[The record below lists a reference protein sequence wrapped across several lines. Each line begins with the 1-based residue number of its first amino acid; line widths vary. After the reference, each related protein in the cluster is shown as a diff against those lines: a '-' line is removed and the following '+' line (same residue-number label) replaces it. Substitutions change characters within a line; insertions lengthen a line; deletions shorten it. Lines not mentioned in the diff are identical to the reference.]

1 MKPTPQEQRLELAK
15 DIISYASV
23 MIKMECDDVL
33 ENQSLFIEMIN
44 ESGFRTVTGKEFT
57 QMSFRNLFQRLNQR
71 DKETVIQEFM
81 SGHRDLDVLETMFA

>member
-1 MKPTPQEQRLELAK
+1 MKPTLQEQRLELAK

-23 MIKMECDDVL
+23 MIKMDCDDVL

-57 QMSFRNLFQRLNQR
+57 KMSFRNLFQRLNR
-71 DKETVIQEFM
+71 REKESVIQEFL